1 MEKSKTIGCFIAAVS
16 TLAIYISI
24 HATNLCDYLGLFL
37 INPEQQILAEILMT
51 VIISVFFGFTYFH
64 ISNFKLMKKL
74 REINTNLET
83 IVEERTRELMITEKM
98 ATAGKFASMI
108 GHDLRSPLQSI
119 KNAVYV
125 ANNYP
130 EENEKMMEII
140 GNSTDYASK
149 ILEDLRD
156 LTRNTDPNKEEVILS
171 DFISDT
177 IQGYNTNNLISFK
190 VNIDDNLETANFD
203 PVKIRRVIDNL
214 VKNSVEAI
222 DETGEIVIST
232 CCEDE
237 CLILKISDTGRGI
250 PEESLGN
257 IFQPFMTTKS
267 KGLGLGLAYC
277 KQAVEAHKGEIT
289 VESKLNKGTKFTIKL
304 PLETVEI

>member
-1 MEKSKTIGCFIAAVS
+1 MEINKTMGWLIAAVS
-16 TLAIYISI
+16 TLAIFISI
-24 HATNLCDYLGLFL
+24 HATNLCSNFGLFL
-37 INPEQQILAEILMT
+37 INPELQIPAEILMT
-51 VIISVFFGFTYFH
+51 VIISAMIGFSYFH
-64 ISNFKLMKKL
+64 FSHLKLVEKL

-83 IVEERTRELMITEKM
+83 IVKERTEELMITEKM

-140 GNSTDYASK
+140 GNSTDYASR

-156 LTRNTDPNKEEVILS
+156 LTRNTEPNKEEVNLN

-177 IQGYNTNNLISFK
+177 LQGYNTNDSISFK
-190 VNIDDNLETANFD
+190 VNLDNNVETAFFD

-222 DETGEIVIST
+222 KESGIIVIST
-232 CCEDE
+232 CIEDE
-237 CLILKISDTGRGI
+237 CLKMEISDTGKGI
-250 PEESLGN
+250 PEEYRKNL
-257 IFQPFMTTKS
+257 FQPFMTTKS

-277 KQAVEAHKGEIT
+277 KQAVEAHEGEIS
-289 VESKLNKGTKFTIKL
+289 VESRLNEGTKFTIKL